1 MKNILAK
8 RNFTRIT
15 ALLLVVAV
23 IFGTM
28 FSLPVSAASGDKV
41 TITFDYCYDSTGN
54 TIKFQQTTVS
64 DGYTVGTPGEELC
77 KIFAD
82 GKEAYC
88 IEPGHTLYSGNTLTE
103 DGSTVWKN
111 LGSAKQK
118 AINLALLYGKP
129 GSGKS
134 LSGTEDQ
141 KWVATQLIVWEFVS
155 GCRNTADGYKCTNTK
170 FIDGICAGGA
180 NPGVKSVYNAI
191 SKSLANYSTVP
202 SFASAIAS
210 KAETYEMKYS
220 DGKYTLTL
228 TDSNSILSDFSFKT
242 TSGISV
248 LKSGNKLTLTSTSP
262 VNDAVTFN
270 SAKSMPSVG
279 NTTLVPYGDASL
291 QDVIT
296 GVENDADPIR
306 AYFKVKTSSGNLK
319 LVKTSEDGN
328 VANIEFTVNGDGYS
342 KTAKTNSKGEFELAD
357 LVPGNYIVTEVTDS
371 KYETQK
377 SQTVKVESGKTA
389 TVTFEN
395 VLKKGSL
402 EVVKTSED
410 NFNECVK
417 FHLYG
422 TSLSG
427 ANVDLYATTNA
438 DGVATFTNVLVSGD
452 KLYTLEEV
460 DTADRYVVP
469 KKQTAPI
476 EWNKVTQRSFENV
489 LKKWNLT
496 VTKVNS
502 ETKTAQGDASLAGA
516 IYGIYDN
523 GEVVDKYTTDKNGSF
538 TTSYYVCGDNWTL
551 KEIKPSKG
559 YLLDETEYHIGA
571 EAKKYTIENNSISMG
586 VTEDILKGKIAII
599 KHTDDGSTKIETP
612 EKGAEFQVYLKSSG
626 SYAKATE
633 SERDTLVCDEYG
645 FAETKDL
652 PYGTYTVH
660 QTKGWNGTEFISDFD
675 VFISENNKT
684 YKYLINNASLESY
697 VKIVKVDSETGKQIP
712 YAGAGFQI
720 YDPDGNKVTMK
731 YTYPTVTEIETFYTN
746 SEGYLITPE
755 TLPYGKG
762 YSVVEVQAPYGYI
775 LDSTPVYFDITAE
788 NTSEENGVTIVK
800 AEKKNTPQ
808 KGTITVEKTGEIFS
822 NVTAV
827 GGGYTDENGND
838 VALPTIYQPEY
849 SVSGLSGAVFEI
861 YADENITTPD
871 GTVRYTKDTL
881 VDAITTGEKG
891 TATSK
896 QIYLGKYRVVEK
908 TAPNGFVLNR
918 TVNHIAL
925 TYAGQNEKVTN
936 TSTSFTNDRQKVEIN
951 LTKVFEQNEKF
962 NIGSNDEILNV
973 SFGLY
978 ADEDLKAANGSVIP
992 KDGLLEI
999 ITCDEK
1005 GKATFTTDLP
1015 IGSYYV
1021 KEISTDNHYILSEK
1035 KYPVVFEYAGQ
1046 DTATVHISVNDGE
1059 PIENEIIYG
1068 TIKGLKIDRET
1079 GENIAGA
1086 LFGMF
1091 KAEEKELSEKTAI
1104 LTAESNEEGIFTFE
1118 NVPYGEYIVCEL
1130 KPAEGYLPNEENY
1143 TVTISENKE
1152 IIEITVENDK
1162 IPELG
1167 TTATIDGKKEFTV
1180 NGDITIDDVVS
1191 YKHLIPGKKYIIK
1204 GILMDKRTGKAF
1216 LVDGKEVCSEITFTP
1231 ETADGEVTISF
1242 TFDGSVITKDTE
1254 IVAFE
1259 TLYRD
1264 GKEIAVHDDIDDKDQ
1279 TVTIHPQS
1287 EPEKPQTG
1295 DNSNLGFYIGLAS
1308 VAVGGL
1314 IAFLIIKF
1322 KKKDEDDE

>member
-1 MKNILAK
+1 MTKLI
-8 RNFTRIT
+8 RNKKFTRIT

-28 FSLPVSAASGDKV
+28 FALPVSAASGDKV

-54 TIKFQQTTVS
+54 IIKFQQTTVS

-141 KWVATQLIVWEFVS
+141 KWIATQLIVWEFVS
-155 GCRNTADGYKCTNTK
+155 GCRSTADGYKCTNTK

-191 SKSLANYSTVP
+191 SKSLANYSIVP

-242 TSGISV
+242 TGGMSV
-248 LKSGNKLTLTSTSP
+248 SVSGNRLTLTSTST

-270 SAKSMPSVG
+270 SAKSMPDVG
-279 NTTLVPYGDASL
+279 KTVLVPYGDASL

-328 VANIEFTVNGDGYS
+328 VANIEFTVKGDDYS
-342 KTAKTNSKGEFELAD
+342 KTVKTNSKGEFELTD
-357 LVPGNYIVTEVTDS
+357 LVPGKYTVTEHTPTE
-371 KYETQK
+371 YAEQK
-377 SQTVKVESGKTA
+377 SKTVNVESGKTA
-389 TVTFEN
+389 TV
-395 VLKKGSL
+395 
-402 EVVKTSED
+402 
-410 NFNECVK
+410 
-417 FHLYG
+417 
-422 TSLSG
+422 
-427 ANVDLYATTNA
+427 
-438 DGVATFTNVLVSGD
+438 
-452 KLYTLEEV
+452 
-460 DTADRYVVP
+460 
-469 KKQTAPI
+469 
-476 EWNKVTQRSFENV
+476 SFSNV
-489 LKKWNLT
+489 LKKWNIT
-496 VTKVNS
+496 VTKTDA
-502 ETKTAQGDASLAGA
+502 ETKTAQGNATLAGA

-523 GEVVDKYTTDKNGSF
+523 GKLVDKYTTDKNGGF
-538 TTSYYVCGDNWTL
+538 TTSNYVCGDNWTL
-551 KEIKPSKG
+551 KEIEPSEG

-571 EAKKYTIENNSISMG
+571 EAKKYTLENNSVSIG

-626 SYAKATE
+626 SYTKAKE
-633 SERDTLVCDEYG
+633 SERDNLICDEYG

-652 PYGTYTVH
+652 PYGIYTVH
-660 QTKGWNGTEFISDFD
+660 QTKGWNGTEFIADFD

-762 YSVVEVQAPYGYI
+762 YSVVEVQAPYGYT
-775 LDSTPVYFDITAE
+775 LDSTPVSFDITAE

-800 AEKKNTPQ
+800 TEKKNTPQ

-861 YADENITTPD
+861 YADENITTLD
-871 GTVRYTKDTL
+871 GTVRAKKDELVATL
-881 VDAITTGEKG
+881 KTNTKG

-896 QIYLGKYRVVEK
+896 QLYLGKYRVVE
-908 TAPNGFVLNR
+908 TVAPYG
-918 TVNHIAL
+918 TVINPEPHTVEL
-925 TYAGQNEKVTN
+925 TYSGQNEKVTN
-936 TSTSFTNDRQKVEIN
+936 TSTSFTNDRQKVEID
-951 LTKVFEQNEKF
+951 LTKILEQDEKF
-962 NIGSNDEILNV
+962 NIGNNDEILNI

-978 ADEDLKAANGSVIP
+978 ADEDLKASNGTVIP
-992 KDGLLEI
+992 ENGLIEI
-999 ITCDEK
+999 VTCDEK

-1021 KEISTDNHYILSEK
+1021 KEISTDSHYILSDK

-1046 DTATVHISVNDGE
+1046 DTATVRISVNDGE

-1118 NVPYGEYIVCEL
+1118 NVPYGEYIIREL

-1152 IIEITVENDK
+1152 IIEITIENDK

-1216 LVDGKEVCSEITFTP
+1216 LVDGKEVCSEVTFTP
-1231 ETADGEVTISF
+1231 ETADGEVTVSF
-1242 TFDGSVITKDTE
+1242 TFDGSAITKDTE

-1264 GKEIAVHDDIDDKDQ
+1264 GKEIAVHDDIDDKGQ
-1279 TVTIHPQS
+1279 TVTIHPQP

-1295 DNSNLGFYIGLAS
+1295 DNSNLGFYIGLGS